1 MTLYS
6 NTPTR
11 RTIQIV
17 IDVLLLVW
25 TVVLCWLAWTI
36 GARMRDLADS
46 GRQMRD
52 GGSTFDEQMRTLAQ
66 KASDIPLVGSSL
78 QEPFQSAAGAGISV
92 RDAGQTFAVN
102 IDRLGWLLAAT
113 IALSS
118 IFVAVMLWLGL
129 RLPWVRRASV
139 ASRRLQMPGG
149 DALLAWDALE
159 ASKPASLLAVHPD
172 PVTAWRLGDPGA
184 VRGLAD
190 LRLAQLGLRRAV
202 PGVSAD

>member
-17 IDVLLLVW
+17 IDLVLLIWVAA
-25 TVVLCWLAWTI
+25 LCWLAWAV
-36 GARMRDLADS
+36 GSSMRNLAEA

-52 GGSTFDEQMRTLAQ
+52 GGTTFDEQMRTLAQ
-66 KASDIPLVGSSL
+66 KAGDIPLVGSSL
-78 QEPFQSAAGAGISV
+78 QEPFQSAAGAGVSV
-92 RDAGQTFAVN
+92 RDAGQTFATS
-102 IDRLGWLLAAT
+102 IDRLGWLLTAT
-113 IALSS
+113 IALSAL
-118 IFVAVMLWLGL
+118 FVAVMLWLGL

-149 DALLAWDALE
+149 DTLLAWDALE

-172 PVTAWRLGDPGA
+172 PVAAWQHGDPAA

-190 LRLAQLGLRRAV
+190 LRLAQLGLRRPVA
-202 PGVSAD
+202 GVSAD

>member
-11 RTIQIV
+11 RTLQIV
-17 IDVLLLVW
+17 TDVALIIW
-25 TVVLCWLAWTI
+25 TVALCWLAWVI
-36 GARMRDLADS
+36 GARMRDLGEA
-46 GRQMRD
+46 GRQLRD
-52 GGSTFDEQMRTLAQ
+52 GGSTFDEQMSTLAQ
-66 KASDIPLVGSSL
+66 KAGDIPLVGTSL
-78 QEPFQSAAGAGISV
+78 QEPFHAAAGAGVSV
-92 RDAGQTFAVN
+92 REAGETFATN

-118 IFVAVMLWLGL
+118 LFVAVMLWLGL

-172 PVTAWRLGDPGA
+172 PVTAWRMGDPA
-184 VRGLAD
+184 ATRGLAD
-190 LRLAQLGLRRAV
+190 LRLAQLGLRRPVA
-202 PGVSAD
+202 GVSAD